1 MRFSTGYGDT
11 QKDYLIG
18 SDKVEYRDGTLCSLE
33 HSVRASL
40 LNIKIGH
47 CDTEVNRKALCG
59 QKGKEIVTECAGM
72 KVLSAYSHLNLSQ
85 DLNWAIISEISEKVV
100 LSVPNSIKQ
109 SVIRDFLI
117 FISIIVAVILFFIF
131 KESRY
136 NQIVAQKNHEMN
148 ETLQSRVA
156 EEVIKNRK
164 HQEML
169 FQQSKMASMG
179 EMIGNIAHQWRQP
192 LNALSA
198 LNVGLGI
205 RYRAG
210 KLSEYDMLKFKD
222 KSNVLIQKM
231 SDTIDDFRNF
241 FYPDKSI
248 EPFRVDSAIEEAMN
262 FIKGSYRI
270 NGIEII
276 NNINTEVEIKNHKNE
291 LIQVLLNIFNNSK
304 DAIKEFNTGDGIV
317 TIGAIELKDSIIIT
331 IQDNGGGIDQAII
344 DRVFEPYFTT
354 KFKDDGTGI
363 GLYMSKMII
372 EESMHGKLTLVNKNN
387 GVLAT
392 ITLDK

>member
-1 MRFSTGYGDT
+1 M
-11 QKDYLIG
+11 
-18 SDKVEYRDGTLCSLE
+18 
-33 HSVRASL
+33 A
-40 LNIKIGH
+40 
-47 CDTEVNRKALCG
+47 
-59 QKGKEIVTECAGM
+59 
-72 KVLSAYSHLNLSQ
+72 
-85 DLNWAIISEISEKVV
+85 
-100 LSVPNSIKQ
+100 
-109 SVIRDFLI
+109 
-117 FISIIVAVILFFIF
+117 
-131 KESRY
+131 
-136 NQIVAQKNHEMN
+136 
-148 ETLQSRVA
+148 
-156 EEVIKNRK
+156 EVIKNRK

-210 KLSEYDMLKFKD
+210 KLTEYDMLKFKD

-248 EPFRVDSAIEEAMN
+248 ELFRVDSAIEEAMN

-270 NGIEII
+270 NNIEII
-276 NNINTEVEIKNHKNE
+276 NNINTEIEIKNHKNE

-392 ITLDK
+392 IVLDK

>member
-1 MRFSTGYGDT
+1 
-11 QKDYLIG
+11 
-18 SDKVEYRDGTLCSLE
+18 
-33 HSVRASL
+33 
-40 LNIKIGH
+40 
-47 CDTEVNRKALCG
+47 
-59 QKGKEIVTECAGM
+59 
-72 KVLSAYSHLNLSQ
+72 
-85 DLNWAIISEISEKVV
+85 
-100 LSVPNSIKQ
+100 
-109 SVIRDFLI
+109 
-117 FISIIVAVILFFIF
+117 
-131 KESRY
+131 
-136 NQIVAQKNHEMN
+136 VAQKNHEMN

-210 KLSEYDMLKFKD
+210 KLTEYDMLKFKD

-248 EPFRVDSAIEEAMN
+248 ELFRVDSAIEEAMN

-270 NGIEII
+270 NNIEII
-276 NNINTEVEIKNHKNE
+276 NNINTEIEIKNHKNE

-392 ITLDK
+392 IVLDK